1 MSAQI
6 FTFPKPRSELWRP
19 EVLSQEVHHLDLA
32 ALKLR
37 DRGWEARAGVYSTQR
52 SRSATPGL
60 STNAPE
66 FEVTAA
72 LVNAYDD
79 LCGFLVEM
87 FACTTEE
94 LPDRVDFQPK
104 ETQAV
109 CSEFPD
115 GRVFG
120 YS

>member
-1 MSAQI
+1 MTAQI
-6 FTFPKPRSELWRP
+6 LPFPKPRSALLRP
-19 EVLSQEVHHLDLA
+19 EVLTQEVHHLDLA

-37 DRGWEARAGVYSTQR
+37 DRGWDARAGVYLKQR

-60 STNAPE
+60 STNAPD

-79 LCGFLVEM
+79 LCGFLVEV
-87 FACTTEE
+87 FEYSTEE
-94 LPDRVDFQPK
+94 LPDRADFQPG
-104 ETQAV
+104 ETHAV
-109 CSEFPD
+109 DSEFPD

-120 YS
+120 YP

>member
-1 MSAQI
+1 MTAQI
-6 FTFPKPRSELWRP
+6 LPFPKPRSELLRP
-19 EVLSQEVHHLDLA
+19 EALTQEVHHLDLA

-37 DRGWEARAGVYSTQR
+37 DRGWEARAGVYSALR
-52 SRSATPGL
+52 SRNATPGL
-60 STNAPE
+60 STNAPD

-79 LCGFLVEM
+79 LCGFLLEM
-87 FACTTEE
+87 FAYTTEE
-94 LPDRVDFQPK
+94 LPDRVGFQPK